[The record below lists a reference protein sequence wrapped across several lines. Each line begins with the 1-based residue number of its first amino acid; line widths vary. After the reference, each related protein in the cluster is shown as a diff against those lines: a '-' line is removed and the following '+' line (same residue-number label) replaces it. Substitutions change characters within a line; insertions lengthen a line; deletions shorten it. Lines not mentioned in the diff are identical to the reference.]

1 MYKGRVT
8 APNIRSATAI
18 LMTRNKLFFRS
29 LWLVTKRTMVSR
41 FSTTI
46 KIAAN
51 MKTLHQTMASGLDG
65 KSMDDVDLYS
75 SLILF
80 ADVLFI
86 ADINRL

>member
-1 MYKGRVT
+1 
-8 APNIRSATAI
+8 
-18 LMTRNKLFFRS
+18 
-29 LWLVTKRTMVSR
+29 MVSR
-41 FSTTI
+41 FPTTI

-51 MKTLHQTMASGLDG
+51 MKTLQQTMASGLDG

>member
-1 MYKGRVT
+1 
-8 APNIRSATAI
+8 
-18 LMTRNKLFFRS
+18 
-29 LWLVTKRTMVSR
+29 MVSR
-41 FSTTI
+41 FPTTI
-46 KIAAN
+46 KITAN

-75 SLILF
+75 SLIYF